1 MSSIGPPT
9 GMRDWLPQDALL
21 RQRLMETI
29 SSVYRLY
36 GYLPID
42 TPAMEDLAVLLGK
55 GGGENEKLLF
65 KILKRGEKLAQA
77 KDDELADY
85 GLRYDLTVPLA
96 RFVATHQGKIPK
108 VFRRYHIG
116 PVWRADR
123 PQKGRYRE
131 FYQCDID
138 VVGGATPDYEVEII
152 TATERV
158 LQRLQEEFQ
167 LGQYW
172 FRISDKRL
180 LPLLLRGYAVPVQQ
194 VHAITLLLDKLD
206 KITLLQF
213 EDELSN
219 LLQKD
224 SKPWLKVKG
233 LTIKSITN
241 VDHNVLLHSTT
252 RYQHY
257 KDLLDKVDDQVVRD
271 EIDSI
276 CSNLDAIMNSVRA
289 INPRSRII
297 FHPIMVRGMDYYT
310 GPVYE
315 AVVEGF
321 SSSILGGGRYDELI
335 GQFAGK
341 KIPAVGCSIG
351 FERILSLLQEQ
362 ELKKASS
369 QSSGVLPR
377 VLLIRDGAD
386 TIQLHQQ
393 AEKLREGLRSEG
405 IGVEVYLD
413 DDDVGKQFK
422 YAEAAGINWAIKRF
436 DEATSTITV
445 RYIATRQDHTLS
457 LQEFKTRLHAES
469 LG

>member
-42 TPAMEDLAVLLGK
+42 TPAMEDLAVLLDK

-138 VVGGATPDYEVEII
+138 VVGGASSAYEVEII

-158 LQRLQEEFQ
+158 LKELKLGKYRFRL
-167 LGQYW
+167 
-172 FRISDKRL
+172 SDKRL
-180 LPLLLRGYAVPVQQ
+180 LPLVLGGYGATPDQ
-194 VHAITLLLDKLD
+194 VGSLTIALDKLD
-206 KITLLQF
+206 KDLTQARREI
-213 EDELSN
+213 ED
-219 LLQKD
+219 
-224 SKPWLKVKG
+224 
-233 LTIKSITN
+233 
-241 VDHNVLLHSTT
+241 VLPRGSEAWG
-252 RYQHY
+252 
-257 KDLLDKVDDQVVRD
+257 KVDKFILKFYAMRPHDTGRRERMNDFIKFLEDTKDQQILDAVADVL
-271 EIDSI
+271 EGLKTIIDSV
-276 CSNLDAIMNSVRA
+276 LA
-289 INPRSRII
+289 INPDSSLV
-297 FHPIMVRGMDYYT
+297 FDPILVRGMDYYT
-310 GPVYE
+310 GLVYE
-315 AVVEGF
+315 AVMDEGPKT
-321 SSSILGGGRYDELI
+321 SILGGGRYDGLI
-335 GQFAGK
+335 GRLARRD
-341 KIPAVGCSIG
+341 IPAVGCSIG
-351 FERILSLLQEQ
+351 FERILGILQERTAGQ
-362 ELKKASS
+362 AVAAAS
-369 QSSGVLPR
+369 R
-377 VLLIRDGAD
+377 ALLICDEAD
-386 TIQLHQQ
+386 AIRLQQQ
-393 AEKLREGLRSEG
+393 AEQLRNEGFS
-405 IGVEVYLD
+405 VETYLD
-413 DDDVGKQFK
+413 CDDVGKQFK
-422 YAEAAGINWAIKRF
+422 YAEAAGIIWAIKHF

-445 RYIATRQDHTLS
+445 RYIPTRQDHTLS
-457 LQEFKTRLHAES
+457 LQEFKTRLHTES
-469 LG
+469 PG

>member
-77 KDDELADY
+77 KPDELADY

-131 FYQCDID
+131 FYPCDID
-138 VVGGATPDYEVEII
+138 VIGGSSSAYEVEVI

-158 LQRLQEEFQ
+158 LKELNLGLYSFRL
-167 LGQYW
+167 
-172 FRISDKRL
+172 SDKRL
-180 LPLLLRGYAVPVQQ
+180 LPLLLRGFGIGAAQFGPI
-194 VHAITLLLDKLD
+194 AIALDKLD
-206 KITLLQF
+206 KGDINQVRRELDAVLTPDSEPGKKVTALLLWAYTVRLHDTGRHERVGQF
-213 EDELSN
+213 
-219 LLQKD
+219 K
-224 SKPWLKVKG
+224 KYW
-233 LTIKSITN
+233 
-241 VDHNVLLHSTT
+241 
-252 RYQHY
+252 
-257 KDLLDKVDDQVVRD
+257 
-271 EIDSI
+271 DSI
-276 CSNLDAIMNSVRA
+276 DHPIVRAEIEDVLANIQNIIGSVLA
-289 INPRSRII
+289 INPQSTIV
-297 FHPIMVRGMDYYT
+297 FDPILVRGMDYYT

-321 SSSILGGGRYDELI
+321 PSAILGGGRYDDLI

-341 KIPAVGCSIG
+341 KVPAVGCSIG
-351 FERILSLLQEQ
+351 FERILAILQERTAGQ
-362 ELKKASS
+362 AVAAVS
-369 QSSGVLPR
+369 R
-377 VLLIRDGAD
+377 VLLICDAEDAVRL
-386 TIQLHQQ
+386 QQQ
-393 AEKLREGLRSEG
+393 AEQLRNEGFC
-405 IGVEVYLD
+405 VETYLD
-413 DDDVGKQFK
+413 YDDVGKQFK
-422 YAEAAGINWAIKRF
+422 YAEAAGITWAIKRF
-436 DEATSTITV
+436 EAATSTITV
-445 RYIATRQDHTLS
+445 RYIPTRQDHTLS
-457 LQEFKTRLHAES
+457 LQEFKTRLHTES